1 MVEVEE
7 NLLRMIL
14 EKESW
19 EEIIYFIVS
28 KERLDPWNIDLIKL
42 TDSFIRFIREAKE
55 LDFRIPAKVVFVAAL
70 LLRMKSEYLFEV
82 EKEEEIKKE
91 EKEIF
96 KIDLEIGKLTLPL
109 KRFPKRQVT
118 LEELIK
124 ALRKALEVKEKKEI
138 RRRMYERRRFELR
151 FEEEDISLRLE
162 KLLKEIDE
170 LFKKSQTHKIAFKEL
185 VGEWK
190 REKIIEKFIPLLHLD
205 QDKKV
210 KTEQKELFDEIWIS
224 KI

>member
-7 NLLRMIL
+7 NLLKIIL

-28 KERLDPWNIDLIKL
+28 KEKLDPWNVDLIKL
-42 TDSFIRFIREAKE
+42 TDSFIHFLKKAKE
-55 LDFRIPAKVVFVAAL
+55 LDFRIPAKVVFIAAL
-70 LLRMKSEYLFEV
+70 LLRLKSEYLFEV
-82 EKEEEIKKE
+82 ERKEEIKKE
-91 EKEIF
+91 EREIF

-124 ALRKALEVKEKKEI
+124 ALRKALEVKERKER
-138 RRRMYERRRFELR
+138 RRRMYERRRFQLQ
-151 FEEEDISLRLE
+151 FEEEDISLRLQR
-162 KLLKEIDE
+162 LLKEIE
-170 LFKKSQTHKIAFKEL
+170 SLFEKSKAPKIAFKDL

-190 REKIIEKFIPLLHLD
+190 REKIIEKFVPLLHLD

-210 KTEQKELFDEIWIS
+210 RTEQKELFDDIWIS

>member
-7 NLLRMIL
+7 NLLKMIL

-28 KERLDPWNIDLIKL
+28 KEKLDPWNVDLIKL
-42 TDSFIRFIREAKE
+42 TDSFIRFIKEAKE
-55 LDFRIPAKVVFVAAL
+55 LDFRIPAKVVFVATL
-70 LLRMKSEYLFEV
+70 LLRLKSEYLFEG
-82 EKEEEIKKE
+82 EKEEEIEKE
-91 EKEIF
+91 EIF
-96 KIDLEIGKLTLPL
+96 KVDFEIGKLALPL

-138 RRRMYERRRFELR
+138 RRRMYDRRGFELQ

-162 KLLKEIDE
+162 RLLKEIEE
-170 LFKKSQTHKIAFKEL
+170 LFKKSNTKKIAFKEL
-185 VGEWK
+185 VEEWK
-190 REKIIEKFIPLLHLD
+190 REKIVEKFIPLLHLD

-210 KTEQKELFDEIWIS
+210 RTEQKELFDEIWIS